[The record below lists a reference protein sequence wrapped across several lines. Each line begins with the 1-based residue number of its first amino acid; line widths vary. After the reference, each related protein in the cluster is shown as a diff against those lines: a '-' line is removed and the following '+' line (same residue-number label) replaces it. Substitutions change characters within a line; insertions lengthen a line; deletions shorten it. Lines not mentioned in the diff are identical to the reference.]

1 MRATHASLFAFT
13 PSLERSR
20 VRLLYYRAYHR
31 FLPLT
36 GICSVIDLV
45 LLDFGTPWWQNDAK
59 YCIGTLSKKTRRIQ
73 IVNVLTEQQ
82 DVLEVCSEET
92 VNEILNRYLELNRYF
107 CDKQPQFLMRKVHV
121 FVFCLSFILLL

>member
-1 MRATHASLFAFT
+1 MLFFLHSLAALKKSSEIASVSSV
-13 PSLERSR
+13 PSFPSIHWN
-20 VRLLYYRAYHR
+20 LYCH
-31 FLPLT
+31 
-36 GICSVIDLV
+36 SELV

-107 CDKQPQFLMRKVHV
+107 CGKQPQFLMRKVHILH
-121 FVFCLSFILLL
+121 FVFSFMPL